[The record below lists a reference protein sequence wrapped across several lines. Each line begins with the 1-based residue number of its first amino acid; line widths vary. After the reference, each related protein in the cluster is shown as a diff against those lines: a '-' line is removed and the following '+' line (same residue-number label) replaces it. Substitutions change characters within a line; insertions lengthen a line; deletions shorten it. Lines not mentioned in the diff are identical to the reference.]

1 MNPVNM
7 QSSDNTSQIGGKGFS
22 GSIFNAAVI
31 VAALG
36 YFVDIYDL
44 VLFSIV
50 RVPSLKGLGATG
62 SQLMSD
68 GIFLINMQMFGMLV
82 GGVFWG
88 ILGDKKGRLSILFGS
103 IITYSLANIA
113 NGFVTSI
120 EMYATLRFI
129 AGIGLAGELGAGIT
143 LVVEVMP
150 KEIRGYGT
158 MIVAGVGVSGA
169 VLAYYVAEMFDWRNA
184 YFIGGGLGLA
194 LLVLRIGVY
203 ESGMFSKIKDDKTNR
218 GDFFSLF
225 TDRKRF
231 ARYVRCVL
239 VGSPL
244 WVVVGILVTFAPEF
258 AVAMGVSEVVSGGR
272 AIMFCYVGITLGDF
286 FTGYLSQRLQSRK
299 KVLLTFLIF
308 DSLCIAAYFLI
319 GKVVAMPTA
328 NTVYFAALMLGLSSG
343 YWAIFVT
350 VAAEQFGTNL
360 RATVATTA
368 PNFVRGSLVPMTFL
382 FRAFTPTLGLIG
394 AGVAV
399 SAFAMVIA
407 FICLW
412 GLEETFGKELN
423 YLETI

>member
-1 MNPVNM
+1 MNPA
-7 QSSDNTSQIGGKGFS
+7 NTPVSGKGFS
-22 GSIFNAAVI
+22 NSIFNAAVI

-50 RVPSLKGLGATG
+50 RVPSLKGLGASG
-62 SQLMSD
+62 QQLMDD

-103 IITYSLANIA
+103 IVTYSLANIA

-120 EMYATLRFI
+120 EMYAALRFI

-169 VLAYYVAEMFDWRNA
+169 ILAYYVAEMFDWRNA

-194 LLVLRIGVY
+194 LLVLRVGVY
-203 ESGMFSKIKDDKTNR
+203 ESGMFSKVKDDKTKR

-225 TDRKRF
+225 TNADRF
-231 ARYVRCVL
+231 GRYIRCVL
-239 VGSPL
+239 VGVPL
-244 WVVVGILVTFAPEF
+244 WVVVGILVTFSPEF
-258 AVAMGVSEVVSGGR
+258 AVAMGVKELVSGGR

-286 FTGYLSQRLQSRK
+286 LTGYLSQRLQSRK
-299 KVLLTFLIF
+299 KVLWTFLIF
-308 DSLCIAAYFLI
+308 DSVCIAAYFLI
-319 GKVVAMPTA
+319 GKIFPMPTD
-328 NTVYFAALMLGLSSG
+328 NTVYFIALLLGLSSG

-368 PNFVRGSLVPMTFL
+368 PNFVRGSLVPMTWL
-382 FRAFTPTLGLIG
+382 FRQFIPGFGMIG

-399 SAFAMVIA
+399 SAIAMLIA

-412 GLEETFGKELN
+412 GLKETFGKELN
-423 YLETI
+423 YAETI

>member
-7 QSSDNTSQIGGKGFS
+7 QSSDNAAQASKGFS
-22 GSIFNAAVI
+22 NSIFNAAVI

-120 EMYATLRFI
+120 EMYAALRFI
-129 AGIGLAGELGAGIT
+129 AGVGLAGELGAGIT

-169 VLAYYVAEMFDWRNA
+169 ILAYYVAEMFDWRNA

-299 KVLLTFLIF
+299 KVLFTFLIF

-319 GKVVAMPTA
+319 GQVVAMPTA

-399 SAFAMVIA
+399 SALAMLIA
-407 FICLW
+407 FVCLW